1 MATKEEYAKWCMQL
15 IEGYDH
21 MLSDIMAALYQD
33 GYIDESDDWIEDEDE

>member
-1 MATKEEYAKWCMQL
+1 MQL

-21 MLSDIMAALYQD
+21 AFNDIMAALYED